1 MVSELKYDR
10 GTQWLIAIGISLA
23 LHAGGML
30 LLATLHVADA
40 ASNRPS
46 NDEER
51 TEQAAVS
58 ETKPEEKESA
68 PEVAKPVEREPV
80 AEPPEQKPFVK
91 LVEPKPVV
99 KPVES
104 KPVVKP
110 VEPKESVKPAA
121 VEDSGNKANSSV
133 ETHVVKKGETLSSIA
148 KACGCTIAELAKLN
162 GASLKKLSN
171 LRVGQRIK
179 VPHGN

>member
-1 MVSELKYDR
+1 MGSELKYDR

-23 LHAGGML
+23 LHAGGLL
-30 LLATLHVADA
+30 LLATWHAADA
-40 ASNRPS
+40 ASARPS
-46 NDEER
+46 NDER
-51 TEQAAVS
+51 PEQAEVT
-58 ETKPEEKESA
+58 ETKPEEKEPA
-68 PEVAKPVEREPV
+68 PEVAKPVE
-80 AEPPEQKPFVK
+80 
-91 LVEPKPVV
+91 PKPVV
-99 KPVES
+99 KPAEQ
-104 KPVVKP
+104 KPA
-110 VEPKESVKPAA
+110 EPKESVKPVA
-121 VEDSGNKANSSV
+121 EDDSGNKAKPSL

>member
-1 MVSELKYDR
+1 MGSELKYDR

-23 LHAGGML
+23 LHAGGLL

-40 ASNRPS
+40 ASDRPS
-46 NDEER
+46 NDD
-51 TEQAAVS
+51 EQAEQSAVS
-58 ETKPEEKESA
+58 ETKPEEKEPA
-68 PEVAKPVEREPV
+68 PEVAKPVERKPV
-80 AEPPEQKPFVK
+80 AEPPEQKPSAK
-91 LVEPKPVV
+91 PAEPKTVV
-99 KPVES
+99 KPA
-104 KPVVKP
+104 
-110 VEPKESVKPAA
+110 EPKESVKPVAG
-121 VEDSGNKANSSV
+121 EDFGNKANSSV

>member
-1 MVSELKYDR
+1 MGSELKYDR

-23 LHAGGML
+23 LHAGGLL

-40 ASNRPS
+40 ASDRS
-46 NDEER
+46 VDAERADQAEVAETESDEKEPVPKPAR
-51 TEQAAVS
+51 TE
-58 ETKPEEKESA
+58 EKPEETRQVSKPAEPEPLVKPEGPKVRENPVAGAEPSRSGESA
-68 PEVAKPVEREPV
+68 
-80 AEPPEQKPFVK
+80 
-91 LVEPKPVV
+91 
-99 KPVES
+99 
-104 KPVVKP
+104 
-110 VEPKESVKPAA
+110 
-121 VEDSGNKANSSV
+121 V

>member
-1 MVSELKYDR
+1 MGSELKYDR

-23 LHAGGML
+23 LHAGGLL
-30 LLATLHVADA
+30 LLATWHAADA
-40 ASNRPS
+40 ASARPS
-46 NDEER
+46 NDEQ
-51 TEQAAVS
+51 TEQASVS
-58 ETKPEEKESA
+58 EAKPEEKEPV
-68 PEVAKPVEREPV
+68 PEVAKPVERKPV
-80 AEPPEQKPFVK
+80 AEPSAAKPSVK
-91 LVEPKPVV
+91 PVEPKPVV
-99 KPVES
+99 KPA
-104 KPVVKP
+104 
-110 VEPKESVKPAA
+110 EPKESVKPVAG
-121 VEDSGNKANSSV
+121 EDSGNKANSSV